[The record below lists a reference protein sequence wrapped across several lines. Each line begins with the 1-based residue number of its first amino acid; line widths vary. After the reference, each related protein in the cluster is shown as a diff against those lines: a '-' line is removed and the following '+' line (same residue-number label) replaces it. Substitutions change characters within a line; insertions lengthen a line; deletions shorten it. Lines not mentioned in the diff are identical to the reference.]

1 MRVRICLKEGESG
14 NEQRAERESLA
25 ENVIQSVIKE
35 REHGA
40 DRVHLW
46 RVGQIKALPAD
57 GFFSNT
63 NYSRSVKKQIE
74 IKIKQHCHDIPLWN
88 LG

>member
-40 DRVHLW
+40 DRVHL
-46 RVGQIKALPAD
+46 
-57 GFFSNT
+57 
-63 NYSRSVKKQIE
+63 
-74 IKIKQHCHDIPLWN
+74 
-88 LG
+88 